1 MRALGVPYKGS
12 KAKIA
17 EKIID
22 SLPSADTFVDLFAGG
37 CAVTHAAMLSQKYK
51 RFIVNDIDGRGA
63 DVFYRAAH
71 GEQVPT
77 EWVSRDEFHERKL
90 SDSFVAVIWSFN
102 NDMNT
107 YIYGAETEEMKR
119 AIHIAITEDDYAE
132 CEKLGIAVKP
142 CDLPLSQL
150 FERRIAITSSIIELS
165 DTLHNKQLAQA
176 LERIERIQALER
188 IERIEA
194 IQGLKKASALQQLD
208 AVQRLNYSEVEIPNN
223 AVIYCDI
230 PYRDTNVGGYDVID
244 YEDFYEWCERQDNP
258 IFISEYSMPSERF
271 KVYKSWQVYQTS
283 AGKGRITT
291 AAENLYVPKSHSGL
305 PYGQLTMFDY

>member
-1 MRALGVPYKGS
+1 MKALGVPYKGS
-12 KAKIA
+12 KARIA

-22 SLPSADTFVDLFAGG
+22 SLPPAEVFVDLFAGG

-51 RFIVNDIDGRGA
+51 RFIINDIDGRGA

-71 GEQVPT
+71 GEEVPT
-77 EWVSRDEFHERKL
+77 DWVSREEFHKRKE

-107 YIYGAETEEMKR
+107 YIYGAEVEEMKR
-119 AIHIAITEDDYAE
+119 AIHIAITEDDYTE
-132 CEKLGIAVKP
+132 CERLNIPVKP
-142 CDLPLSQL
+142 CGFPLNQL

-176 LERIERIQALER
+176 LERV
-188 IERIEA
+188 ERIEA
-194 IQGLKKASALQQLD
+194 IQELQKAKALQQLES
-208 AVQRLNYSEVEIPNN
+208 VQRLNYSDVEIPHN

-244 YEDFYEWCERQDNP
+244 YENFYDWCEQQDNP
-258 IFISEYSMPSERF
+258 IFISEYFMPSERF
-271 KVYKSWQVYQTS
+271 KVYKSWQVHQTS
-283 AGKGRITT
+283 AGKGKIAT
-291 AAENLYVPKSHSGL
+291 ATESLYIPKAHNGL
-305 PYGQLTMFDY
+305 PYGQLTVFDY